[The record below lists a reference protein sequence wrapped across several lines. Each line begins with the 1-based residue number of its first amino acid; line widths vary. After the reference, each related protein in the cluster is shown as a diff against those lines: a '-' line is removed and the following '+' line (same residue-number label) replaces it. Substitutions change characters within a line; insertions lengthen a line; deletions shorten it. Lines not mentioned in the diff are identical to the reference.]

1 VGVVDAARTRGRCI
15 RDDRGVSALPRTG
28 PTLAGF
34 LALGLFWGAWAAVLP
49 SVQHATGTSKGA
61 LGVAMLF
68 VSACSIPAMFLV
80 APRAIDRFGARAVA
94 IGCSVFAVAATLP
107 GLATSLPALV
117 LALSACGIGTGLVD
131 VSINAN
137 VGRIETATG
146 RRLQPLAHGTYS
158 VGVLVGAV
166 GAGLARSAGAG
177 REPILLAVSVCIALV
192 AITVSGDRAPVHAE
206 PSGVRL
212 ARGLVL
218 IGAVGAVA
226 FIVEGGIESWSA
238 LFLERQLHAHPAV
251 SGLGPG
257 IFGGSMALG
266 RFFGQA
272 AGRFSDRT
280 LLGGGAVLA
289 CIGCAIAAAAPNAP
303 VGLVGFALGG
313 AGISLNAPIVFG
325 FAGRRPN
332 AGSAVATVTAIGYLG
347 LLIGPPL
354 VGGIAQVT
362 NLRVSFAVLAAI
374 AAAVAAAA
382 TRLRFD

>member
-1 VGVVDAARTRGRCI
+1 
-15 RDDRGVSALPRTG
+15 VSALPRTG

-117 LALSACGIGTGLVD
+117 LALSACGVGTGLVD

-166 GAGLARSAGAG
+166 GAGLARSAGVG

-226 FIVEGGIESWSA
+226 FVVEGGIESWSA

-347 LLIGPPL
+347 LLVGPPL

-362 NLRVSFAVLAAI
+362 SLRVSFAVLAAI